1 MPAGEKVPVPSQELV
16 EVCLGSPEQ
25 FFAVE
30 CLLQSAANATH
41 VAERAEMWDVTPEV
55 AESLAA
61 AAKVSQEA
69 AVALLTSL
77 CPSAEAFQVVF
88 AELTE
93 KVAV

>member
-1 MPAGEKVPVPSQELV
+1 MPSQELI

-30 CLLQSAANATH
+30 CLLQAAANAIH
-41 VAERAEMWDVTPEV
+41 VAERAEQWDVTPEV
-55 AESLAA
+55 AESLTA
-61 AAKVSQEA
+61 AAKASQEA

-77 CPSAEAFQVVF
+77 SPSTEVAQAVL
-88 AELTE
+88 AELAQ